1 MRRSWGFVL
10 ALLGTVCCILAG
22 VLAAVNW
29 IGTDDA
35 LYYRLQTRENVL
47 DTAGISGEDLAALDA
62 ALADCLKGNPN
73 AFSAGTDDGSA
84 TGPLKVEV
92 FGQLQPAFNERELTH
107 MEDCRQLFVL
117 LRQVR
122 DALLIAGPLML
133 LLGALLCW
141 NRKRVRLAAWI
152 APLVLLIPLGAFAA
166 WAAMDFNSAF
176 NFFHRLLF
184 TNDLWLLDPH
194 TDLLI
199 RICPAGMFMNMG
211 AQIGLLGLIAAL
223 SVPAAIGILT
233 SKEEER
239 E

>member
-1 MRRSWGFVL
+1 MRRNWGFAL

-35 LYYRLQTRENVL
+35 LYYRLQMKENVL
-47 DTAGISGEDLAALDA
+47 DAAGIAGEDLRVLDA
-62 ALADCLKGNPN
+62 ALADCLRGEWNVFPGDSDE
-73 AFSAGTDDGSA
+73 ASSISSVE
-84 TGPLKVEV
+84 LEV
-92 FGQLQPAFNERELTH
+92 FRELQPAFNERELTH

-117 LRQVR
+117 LRQAR
-122 DALLIAGPLML
+122 NALLIAGALML

-184 TNDLWLLDPH
+184 TNDFWLLDPR

-223 SVPAAIGILT
+223 SVPTAIGILT